1 MLPYFADRARESS
14 SSEGTGD
21 FTLGGA
27 FPGYQTFADG
37 GAEGETVD
45 YAIEAVDADG
55 IPTGQWE
62 TGKGSY
68 SAGVLTRTTPEDGS
82 EALPVDFGPGTKN
95 VFITVTAVTFDMLL
109 ANVASGTEAVALSE
123 PSGSTASGYR
133 GAAFGFSSTATGD
146 GSTALGSSAY
156 APADYAT
163 AIGYNAYATGVN
175 SSAFGFAAH
184 ATEANAVAL
193 GYNSLGDIADAIS
206 VGRTGGERRIVHV
219 ADGVDPTDAATVGQ
233 LPAPGGD
240 FSGPASATDN
250 AAVRFDG
257 TGGQTGRNSGLIIG
271 DVSASNLPLSTGAG
285 TGFSLTATDATAT
298 TGASQAGKNAQV
310 SASNAVA
317 STDTAGAAAGGSFSV
332 IAGNAARNTSGN
344 AKGGNI
350 ALQAGT
356 GIGTGTSGRT
366 QIVRSGSA
374 ASPTLVLGSGTN
386 TGWYDVGS
394 GDWAFSRG
402 GTTVFGMTG
411 GNDIQINGSAGVN
424 WYPSVIGAHDTSM
437 RRVAANSIQ
446 FAGSANAAGFATS
459 RTEINKLVS
468 SIADATATNVFTV
481 TIPNAAHSAN
491 VEVTLNG
498 SLGAGGAIGAN
509 EATGTVKYNVSIAR
523 TAGVNAVAN
532 ISTVYGSSTSSVAGA
547 ATITVAGDLSAI
559 SGAVGAANTFTIRV
573 TITKGSGSS
582 ANHTCTAHAVLLNA
596 NSSGITIA

>member
-1 MLPYFADRARESS
+1 MALPYFTDRARESS
-14 SSEGTGD
+14 SSTGTGA

-27 FPGYQTFADG
+27 FTGYQTFADG
-37 GAEGETVD
+37 GADGKTVD
-45 YAIEAVDADG
+45 YGIEAVDADG
-55 IPTGQWE
+55 NPTGQWE
-62 TGKGSY
+62 TGRGAY
-68 SAGVLTRTTPEDGS
+68 SAGVLTRTTPEAGS
-82 EALPVDFGPGTKN
+82 EALPVDFAPGSKN
-95 VFITVTAVTFDMLL
+95 VFITVTAATFDMLL
-109 ANVASGTEAVALSE
+109 ANVATGTNSLALSE
-123 PSGSTASGYR
+123 PDGATAV
-133 GAAFGFSSTATGD
+133 GD
-146 GSTALGSSAY
+146 YSV
-156 APADYAT
+156 
-163 AIGYNAYATGVN
+163 AIGYNAVADDSHSVVIGSRAFNTGAYGVSIGDSAQAPGYGALCIGAGGVAGGDYAVAVGLGAAAPFDN
-175 SSAFGFAAH
+175 S
-184 ATEANAVAL
+184 VAL
-193 GYNSLGDIADAIS
+193 GNRSIAPAADTVS
-206 VGRTGGERRIVHV
+206 VGTSGSGRRIVHV

-257 TGGQTGRNSGLIIG
+257 TGGQTGQNSGLIIG
-271 DVSASNLPLSTGAG
+271 DVSGSNLPLSTGAG
-285 TGFSLTATDATAT
+285 TGVSLTATDATAT

-344 AKGGNI
+344 ANGGNI

-446 FAGSANAAGFATS
+446 FAGSANAAGFATQMENAEAVIKQLPAGS
-459 RTEINKLVS
+459 QPGLGSSIVS
-468 SIADATATNVFTV
+468 SIPFVGDITARTIQPAQTQQYKQAADAWIRAKLRKE
-481 TIPNAAHSAN
+481 S
-491 VEVTLNG
+491 
-498 SLGAGGAIGAN
+498 GAAIGVDEMAK
-509 EATGTVKYNVSIAR
+509 EYQTYFPQVGDSAAVIEQKAKSRQIATDAMKKS
-523 TAGVNAVAN
+523 AGR
-532 ISTVYGSSTSSVAGA
+532 SYTPSSDGGLTWNP
-547 ATITVAGDLSAI
+547 TTQ
-559 SGAVGAANTFTIRV
+559 
-573 TITKGSGSS
+573 KWE
-582 ANHTCTAHAVLLNA
+582 
-596 NSSGITIA
+596 